1 MRRTKYW
8 QLVLIGLVAG
18 AIATCVAI
26 FVPWLPQDDSRQAGR
41 IVFVYWFATIMCLV
55 IFSVVA
61 AILVYSIINF
71 RAAPGDWSDG
81 PPVHGHTTLEVI
93 WTLIPAVLVT
103 SLAVVSA
110 VVLTKNGHAGTN
122 PLIVKVTAQQFAWQ
136 FTYPNRKTYGILR
149 LPVDRTVKLEVTS
162 NDVIH
167 SFWVPEFFQKQDA
180 VPGQTNSLEI
190 TPDRVNTPQR
200 SYYPVIC
207 TELCGLGHAL
217 MRSKAIVLTQTAYN
231 HWYASETNPKAA
243 AGAVKGN
250 AGGGTLAATALFKQN
265 GCGACHEFKAIPG
278 AVGKVGPSLDDIS
291 PTAKKAGQD
300 LLAYIKQSIVDP
312 NAFITPGYQP
322 GVMPP
327 SFGSTMT
334 ATQINALAAFIAA
347 HTS

>member
-1 MRRTKYW
+1 M
-8 QLVLIGLVAG
+8 
-18 AIATCVAI
+18 
-26 FVPWLPQDDSRQAGR
+26 
-41 IVFVYWFATIMCLV
+41 
-55 IFSVVA
+55 
-61 AILVYSIINF
+61 
-71 RAAPGDWSDG
+71 
-81 PPVHGHTTLEVI
+81 
-93 WTLIPAVLVT
+93 
-103 SLAVVSA
+103 
-110 VVLTKNGHAGTN
+110 
-122 PLIVKVTAQQFAWQ
+122 
-136 FTYPNRKTYGILR
+136 
-149 LPVDRTVKLEVTS
+149 
-162 NDVIH
+162 
-167 SFWVPEFFQKQDA
+167 
-180 VPGQTNSLEI
+180 PGQSNSLEI

-200 SYYPVIC
+200 PYYPVIC